1 MKDSHYNNKLKNF
14 ASELRNDSTD
24 GEIIL
29 WKEALRARKM
39 YGYQFNR
46 QFAIDNYIVDF
57 VCRKLRLI
65 IEVDGYSH
73 QFKTEKDKLRD
84 NKLEQLGY
92 QVLRIDEYDI
102 KKDLNNVIR
111 FIETIVAELEEKY
124 NLSSNNLER

>member
-1 MKDSHYNNKLKNF
+1 MKDSHYNNKLKDF
-14 ASELRNDSTD
+14 ARALRNDSTN

-29 WKEALRARKM
+29 WKEALRASKM

-73 QFKTEKDKLRD
+73 QFKTGKDKLRD
-84 NKLEQLGY
+84 NNLKQLGY

-111 FIETIVAELEEKY
+111 VIETIVEERE
-124 NLSSNNLER
+124 NIIAPNSNNFE